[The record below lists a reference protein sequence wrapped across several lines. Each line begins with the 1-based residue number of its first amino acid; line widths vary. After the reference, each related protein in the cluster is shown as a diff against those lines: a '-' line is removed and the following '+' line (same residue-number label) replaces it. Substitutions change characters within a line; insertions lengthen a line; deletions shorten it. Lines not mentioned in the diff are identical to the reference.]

1 MPPPRG
7 RLVVPVVALASPTD
21 VEARIGR
28 ALTEDEKSAVGGL
41 LDEAAAMVEGY
52 LGREVQAPVPKA
64 VTIVVSRMV
73 ARVLES
79 PTDGFAA
86 ESLQQTAGPFSHSVR
101 FAAGASGGSPWLT
114 AGDRMTLRRYRRS
127 GGVYSMELR

>member
-1 MPPPRG
+1 M
-7 RLVVPVVALASPTD
+7 VPVVALASPTD

-28 ALTEDEKSAVGGL
+28 ALAEDETSAVEGL
-41 LDEAAAMVEGY
+41 LDEASAMVEGY

-64 VTIVVSRMV
+64 VTLVVSRMV

-86 ESLQQTAGPFSHSVR
+86 ESIQQTAGPFSHSVR
-101 FAAGASGGSPWLT
+101 FAAGASGGSPWMT
-114 AGDRMTLRRYRRS
+114 AGDRMILRRYRRS
-127 GGVYSMELR
+127 GGLYSVEMG

>member
-1 MPPPRG
+1 MPRPRG

-28 ALTEDEKSAVGGL
+28 QLTEDETSAVGGL
-41 LDEAAAMVEGY
+41 LDEASAMVEGY
-52 LGREVQAPVPKA
+52 LGRAVPAPVPA
-64 VTIVVSRMV
+64 PVTIVVSRMV

-101 FAAGASGGSPWLT
+101 FAAGASGGSPWMT
-114 AGDRMTLRRYRRS
+114 AGDRMVLRRYRRS
-127 GGVYSMELR
+127 GGLYSVEMG